1 MFVDIVTISAAA
13 GDGGDGIVSFRHE
26 KFVDKG
32 GPDGGD
38 GGRGGN
44 VIFKASRNENTL
56 ASFRYQKQVQASHG
70 VAGDRRKR
78 HGKSGNDLIVL
89 VPIGTSIVDAETG
102 LLIADLVADGQE
114 VIVAKGGKG
123 GFGNAHFTSSVRQA
137 PLVAEKGEKGE
148 SLKIILEM
156 KLVADVGLVG
166 LPNAG
171 KSTFLSVVSNA
182 KPDIANYP
190 FTTITPNLGVVDT
203 DNTALLVA
211 DIPGLIEGA
220 SKGKGLGDEFLRHIS
235 RCSVL
240 LHLID
245 ATNDDVE
252 AAYQTINT
260 ELQNYGGDLTLKPQ
274 IIVLTKIELVDND
287 IIDMQVALLRKNIS
301 TAIPIYAVSARA
313 HKNIKELIHATYKV
327 VTETKQQNQLAQDAL
342 PVIML
347 KEHTSHA
354 WRAVKRADRT
364 YLVTGKKIESFAK
377 RTDYNN
383 EHGIM
388 RLRDIM
394 KKMGITKEL
403 LRLGIVYG
411 DKIVIGD
418 PVCGRIDY

>member
-1 MFVDIVTISAAA
+1 MFVDIVTVSVAA

-44 VIFKASRNENTL
+44 VICKASRNENTL
-56 ASFRYQKQVQASHG
+56 ASFRYQKQIQASHG

-78 HGKSGNDLIVL
+78 HGKSGSDLIVL
-89 VPIGTSIVDAETG
+89 VPVGTTIINAETG
-102 LLIADLVADGQE
+102 VFIADLVDDEQE
-114 VIVAKGGKG
+114 VIIAKGGRG

-203 DNTALLVA
+203 DDSALLFA

-220 SKGKGLGDEFLRHIS
+220 SKGKGLGDDFLRHIS

-245 ATNDDVE
+245 STSDDIE
-252 AAYQTINT
+252 AAYNTVHT
-260 ELQNYGGDLTLKPQ
+260 ELRNYSGGLADKPH
-274 IIVLTKIELVDND
+274 IIVLTKIELVDTD
-287 IIDMQVALLRKNIS
+287 IIDMQIALLRKKIPLS
-301 TAIPIYAVSARA
+301 TPIYTISARA
-313 HKNIKELIHATYKV
+313 HKNIRQLIHETYKLVTEAKQQKEL
-327 VTETKQQNQLAQDAL
+327 AQKSL
-342 PVIML
+342 PVITL
-347 KEHTSHA
+347 KEQTNHA
-354 WRAVKRADRT
+354 WKVVKRADHT
-364 YLVTGKKIESFAK
+364 FVVTGKKIESFAK

-418 PVCGRIDY
+418 PVCGRIEY